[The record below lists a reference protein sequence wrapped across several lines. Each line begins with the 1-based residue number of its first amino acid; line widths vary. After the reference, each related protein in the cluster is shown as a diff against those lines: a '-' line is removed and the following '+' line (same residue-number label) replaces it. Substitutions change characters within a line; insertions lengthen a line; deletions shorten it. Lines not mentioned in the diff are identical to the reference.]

1 MTKLGKSICQL
12 DKGRI
17 AQGCS
22 WAWFIFFVQIP
33 FVYWYTK
40 GVPAIHPIVIML
52 PLIGWLN
59 FKVERKGLE
68 GLGIRL
74 VQPGHSLVLALF
86 FSTLSATGWWISLR
100 MNGLFVRIPLLTNES
115 IWELVESFLIG
126 VFIIALW
133 EESVNRGYIQTRL
146 QAAWGFWGVI
156 VATLLFATMH
166 IPSALLDYN
175 NNLDWIVLRFLETGL
190 AGFLFGYAY
199 WRSGSVLTTIV
210 IHGLNNFTANVFLT
224 ITGRSYQQLAFYQPF
239 FQLVWLTGQVGLT
252 AYLCHI
258 FYKHNFRHAGDR

>member
-166 IPSALLDYN
+166 IPSALLDYQ
-175 NNLDWIVLRFLETGL
+175 DHVD
-190 AGFLFGYAY
+190 
-199 WRSGSVLTTIV
+199 V
-210 IHGLNNFTANVFLT
+210 
-224 ITGRSYQQLAFYQPF
+224 TGRRR
-239 FQLVWLTGQVGLT
+239 V
-252 AYLCHI
+252 
-258 FYKHNFRHAGDR
+258 